1 MCDMKNFINNLK
13 IRHQFFLLYLV
24 AFLLPSILIS
34 GFSISWLHN
43 TLERW
48 EYSQNENL
56 FKKTEFF
63 FETTLKSVVEISD
76 VLFVNKKIKEV
87 SRMEFSSPMQ
97 AYSTYN
103 NLFFLNDLL
112 HTSNAIF
119 NWRLYTENPTVFDN
133 SFFVKATDNLK
144 EEWWYKSAVEKKG
157 APFWVYKKDSIT
169 QLEHLSLVRAL
180 YNYGEK
186 IPLGVMSL
194 NMSEANVNRELHGAL
209 FDAFIEYDGDILFA
223 SQNLNLRDEK
233 FRAEIEELVKNIK
246 AGSVGEGTEK
256 NSIAFGKEKYGV
268 IHNKIS
274 VLADDSF
281 TLVYL
286 IPLERLN
293 ASTRR
298 IVKFAVAILFVFM
311 VLSSIIVLIL
321 TTHFHGRV
329 KKVKNG
335 ITSIIQKN
343 FEIEK
348 SIGGKDEFA
357 EIYDALYETSVNIK
371 KFIKEAYLG
380 NLEQER
386 LLSRQNDIRFK
397 MLAAQINPH
406 FLFNTLEHIRMKALD
421 SANGDNDVPYMLKL
435 LAKILRYNLS
445 VREKVVPLYMEVEAI
460 NNYLEIQSKRFGKKI
475 NYDIMIMC
483 DANKIAILPLLI
495 QPLIENSISHGLSE
509 KSSGGFIY
517 VVISQEAGERT
528 KKNSLCIKVQDNG
541 SGITSERLDKLNE
554 RIQNLSVENVSTS
567 FGLVNV
573 AQRIRIFYGQ
583 SDEYGMK
590 IQSAEGE
597 GTTITLTIP
606 LVSI

>member
-1 MCDMKNFINNLK
+1 MKNFINDLK

-24 AFLLPSILIS
+24 AFFLPSILI
-34 GFSISWLHN
+34 GGLSISWLYN
-43 TLERW
+43 TLEHW
-48 EYSQNENL
+48 EYSQNEDS

-63 FETTLKSVVEISD
+63 FETTLKSVMEISD
-76 VLFVNKKIKEV
+76 VIFVNKKIKEV
-87 SRMEFSSPMQ
+87 LRTEFYSPMQ
-97 AYSTYN
+97 AYYTYS
-103 NLFFLNDLL
+103 NLFFLDDLL
-112 HTSNAIF
+112 HTSKAIF

-133 SFFVKATDNLK
+133 SFFVKATDDLK
-144 EEWWYKSAVEKKG
+144 DEWWYKSAIEKKG
-157 APFWVYKKDSIT
+157 APFWIYKKDSVT
-169 QLEHLSLVRAL
+169 QVWHLSLVRAL

-186 IPLGVMSL
+186 IPFGVMSL
-194 NMSEANVNRELHGAL
+194 NMSEANVSRELHGSL
-209 FDAFIEYDGDILFA
+209 FDAFIEYDGDIVFA
-223 SQNLNLRDEK
+223 SQNLSMRGEK
-233 FRAEIEELVKNIK
+233 FRAKIEELVQNIK
-246 AGSVGEGTEK
+246 AGSVGEGTGEK
-256 NSIAFGKEKYGV
+256 SIAFGKEKYGI

-274 VLADDSF
+274 VLGDDSF
-281 TLVYL
+281 MLVYL

-298 IVKFAVAILFVFM
+298 IVKFAVAILFAFM
-311 VLSSIIVLIL
+311 VLSSIIVLVL

-329 KKVKNG
+329 KKVKSG

-371 KFIKEAYLG
+371 KLIKEAYL
-380 NLEQER
+380 NDLEQER

-406 FLFNTLEHIRMKALD
+406 FLFNTLEAIRMKALD
-421 SANGDNDVPYMLKL
+421 SASGDNDVPYMLKL

-445 VREKVVPLYMEVEAI
+445 VREKVVPLYMEVEAV
-460 NNYLEIQSKRFGKKI
+460 NNYLEIQSKRFGKRI

-509 KSSGGFIY
+509 KTSGGFVY
-517 VVISQEAGERT
+517 VVISHETDGGA

-541 SGITSERLDKLNE
+541 SGIKKEQLDKLNE
-554 RIQNLSVENVSTS
+554 RIQNLSVENVSAS

-583 SDEYGMK
+583 GDYYGMK
-590 IQSAEGE
+590 IQSTEGE

-606 LVSI
+606 LVYI